1 MDNLKT
7 YEEIATLAD
16 ALPDGYRE
24 HFALLLLD
32 LAEPTSQRER
42 IAGFNA
48 VRRWAKD
55 AGYLRTT
62 PARVPAPPVPT
73 VTWHRDPEHPGASGT
88 YVDNRSRLWIARS
101 TGERTWFIHRLT
113 EGGKVGRVIGRA
125 DTLAAAKTL
134 GRARILAELEGGAR

>member
-42 IAGFNA
+42 LAGFNA
-48 VRRWAKD
+48 VRRWATD

-62 PARVPAPPVPT
+62 PARPPVPT
-73 VTWHRDPEHPGASGT
+73 VTWHRDTAHGYAGA
-88 YVDNRSRLWIARS
+88 YVDNRSRLWLARS
-101 TGERTWFIHRLT
+101 TGEKTWFIHRLT
-113 EGGKVGRVIGRA
+113 VDGKVGRIIGRA

-134 GRARILAELEGGAR
+134 GRARILAELQGGAR